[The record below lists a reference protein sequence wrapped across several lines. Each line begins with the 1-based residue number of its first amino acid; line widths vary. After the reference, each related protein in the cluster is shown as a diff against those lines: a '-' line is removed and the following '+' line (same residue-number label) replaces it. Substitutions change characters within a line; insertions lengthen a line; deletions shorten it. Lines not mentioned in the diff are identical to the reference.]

1 VEGDPVKLSVLTA
14 ALDWAMRII
23 MAAALLAMMILT
35 FVDVLGRYA
44 FKAPIFGAS
53 ELISFLLAAML
64 FSGFAFVSGER
75 SHITVTLFE
84 GWLDRNIGRIRH
96 WFVQAFCLA
105 ALALVAVELTR
116 HALRMIRDRTATI
129 VLDLAIW
136 PLTLAM
142 ALMTGIGLVLL
153 MLRARRGR
161 HEGPAPSDDG
171 APP

>member
-1 VEGDPVKLSVLTA
+1 MKLRRLTA

-44 FKAPIFGAS
+44 FKAPVFGAS
-53 ELISFLLAAML
+53 ELISFLLAATL
-64 FSGFAFVSGER
+64 FSGFALVSGER

-84 GWLDRNIGRIRH
+84 GRLDRNVGRARH
-96 WFVQAFCLA
+96 WFVHAFCLA

-116 HALRMIRDRTATI
+116 HALRMIQDRTATI

-142 ALMTGIGLVLL
+142 ALMTAIGLVLL
-153 MLRARRGR
+153 VLRTRRSLR
-161 HEGPAPSDDG
+161 EGPAAHDKG